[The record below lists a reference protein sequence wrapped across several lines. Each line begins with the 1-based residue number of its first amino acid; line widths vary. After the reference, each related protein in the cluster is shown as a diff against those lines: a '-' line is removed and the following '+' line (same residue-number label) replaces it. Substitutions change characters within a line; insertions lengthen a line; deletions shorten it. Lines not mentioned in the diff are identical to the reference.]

1 MADRPASEERWFGGS
16 RPGVPDVDPTVLSVL
31 ERQRAASSAWAE
43 VYDEAR
49 QRMVTDPLL
58 AARVHTAASLVAERT
73 SRRSDGLADGWVRTG
88 AAVAL
93 VIAERPELLTG
104 EPPRRRPAVEVLA
117 RVLDPLVRV
126 YSFTPATDGHLE
138 ALKLARSL
146 LQALALDGYEV
157 AVRADRF
164 ASLDHDGSTTVRIPM
179 RGRCAICRGPVT
191 RDLDGGPDELL
202 VGPWHHRGE
211 RAGDGGGHLPAGVEP
226 R

>member
-1 MADRPASEERWFGGS
+1 MVDPAITAWAARLGAAQARSEE
-16 RPGVPDVDPTVLSVL
+16 L
-31 ERQRAASSAWAE
+31 WAG

-49 QRMVTDPLL
+49 QRMATDPLL
-58 AARVHTAASLVAERT
+58 AARVTAAARLVAERT
-73 SRRSDGLADGWVRTG
+73 GRQSDGLADGWVRTG

-93 VIAERPELLTG
+93 VVAERPELLTG

-146 LQALALDGYEV
+146 LQALELDGYEV

-164 ASLDHDGSTTVRIPM
+164 ASLADDGRTLRIPTL
-179 RGRCAICRGPVT
+179 GICGICRGRVYRPADPGHAGEVLIGPWKHQAG
-191 RDLDGGPDELL
+191 DPDDGG
-202 VGPWHHRGE
+202 H
-211 RAGDGGGHLPAGVEP
+211 APAGVEP